1 MQREL
6 SIQWEIA
13 ACMEGLAEVAA
24 GQDRPRRAARLW
36 GAAEVIRER
45 LGAPL
50 PPAGRSRYEAAV
62 ARARVTLGDGAFDA
76 AWAEGRAQPLDQAV
90 ASALAT
96 DDRA

>member
-6 SIQWEIA
+6 GRQWEIA
-13 ACMEGLAEVAA
+13 ACLEGLAEVAA

-50 PPAGRSRYEAAV
+50 PPAGRSRFAASV
-62 ARARVTLGDGAFDA
+62 ARARATLGDGAFEA
-76 AWAEGRAQPLDQAV
+76 AWAEGRALPLDQAV
-90 ASALAT
+90 ASALAA